1 MTSPT
6 KYLTPARGTRALAM
20 AAALVFPLLPAGVA
34 AQGIADRVAAAGDA
48 EVRMTYATRAGVCGD
63 GRNAVGFGRA
73 LDVYPSME
81 SYGRWSGVDCAPGAA
96 RVSVTT
102 RDRKVASIRTRVGG
116 SWTAADGR
124 VVDLG
129 VVRAADAAAYFL
141 GVAEQV
147 EGKQSRHAL
156 LASVIADSAE
166 VIPGLLRIA
175 RNGERPREVRRRA
188 VMWIGQLG
196 DAKMVPELERFAQ
209 DEGEESVAEAA
220 LLALSHV
227 ADDAGIPSLIR
238 FARSART
245 EELRGKAVFWLGQSD
260 NDRAHAEVRAIARDT
275 STPVEVRA
283 KAIFAIGHGD
293 QSTAEDAAFL
303 RTLFGQ
309 VQSNKLRDQILM
321 AAAQREDIESQRW
334 LVSVARDGGLP
345 VEVRKKAIF
354 WASQSD
360 LPTAELTALY
370 DVLTER
376 ALREHAIFA
385 LSQRDDKA
393 ATDKLLAIA
402 RGSGDMEVRKKALFW
417 LAQKDDP
424 EITKMIGSL
433 VTGP

>member
-1 MTSPT
+1 MTSLT
-6 KYLTPARGTRALAM
+6 TYLKPARGTRALAV
-20 AAALVFPLLPAGVA
+20 AAALVLPSVPWSLA
-34 AQGIADRVAAAGDA
+34 AQSIADRVAAAGDA
-48 EVRMTYATRAGVCGD
+48 EVRMTYATRVGVCGD
-63 GRNAVGFGRA
+63 GRNAVGFGRS

-81 SYGRWSGVDCAPGAA
+81 TYGSWSGVDCEPGAA
-96 RVSVTT
+96 RVSLTM
-102 RDRKVASIRTRVGG
+102 RDRTVAAIRTRVGG
-116 SWTAADGR
+116 TWSPAGGR

-141 GVAEQV
+141 GVAERV

-156 LASVIADSAE
+156 LASVIADSAD
-166 VIPGLLRIA
+166 VVPGLLRLA
-175 RNGERPREVRRRA
+175 RNAERPREVRRRA
-188 VMWIGQLG
+188 VMWVGQLG
-196 DAKMVPELERFAQ
+196 DATMVPVLERFAQ
-209 DEGEESVAEAA
+209 EEGEESVAEAA
-220 LLALSHV
+220 LVALSHL

-260 NDRAHAEVRAIARDT
+260 NERAHAEVRAIARDA
-275 STPVEVRA
+275 SNPVDVRA

-293 QSTAEDAAFL
+293 QSTPEDAAFL

-309 VQSNKLRDQILM
+309 VQSGKLRDQILM
-321 AAAQREDIESQRW
+321 AAAQREDAESQRW
-334 LVSVARDGGLP
+334 LVSVARDGSLP
-345 VEVRKKAIF
+345 IEVRKKAIF

-370 DVLTER
+370 DALTER